1 MPGNQR
7 KRGDEELDETS
18 WSEGDGLSGIDK
30 QKIDLAMDRFWSKR
44 GMRKGGGDFDFG
56 GKGKRVGKK
65 RRARRKR
72 DE

>member
-1 MPGNQR
+1 MRGNS
-7 KRGDEELDETS
+7 KRGGEEELDAMD
-18 WSEGDGLSGIDK
+18 WSEGDELSGIDK
-30 QKIDLAMDRFWSKR
+30 AKLELAMDRFWSKR

-72 DE
+72 DD